1 MPFTRIALHNG
12 KTPAY
17 LRTLSD
23 SLHQA
28 LVEAFE
34 VPPDDRFQVID
45 QYRPGELIYDAHYL
59 GGPRSEDYVLF
70 YITVG
75 RARTAATKQRFYQ
88 RLAALL
94 QQNLQLSPQDVMVVV
109 VSSQREDWSFAP
121 DDV

>member
-1 MPFTRIALHNG
+1 MPFTRIALHDG

-17 LRTLSD
+17 LQTLSD

-45 QYRPGELIYDAHYL
+45 QYRPGELIYDVHYL

-94 QQNLQLSPQDVMVVV
+94 QQNLQLRPQDVMVVV
-109 VSSQREDWSFAP
+109 VSSQREDWSFGP